1 MDRSSPKDREE
12 ILSIICKKITTK
24 SKKEKRKR
32 KKATYLGTRPH
43 PTAAAA
49 LPATGS
55 PPLPAAAAPSPPRT
69 SRAPRWIREEMEE
82 GGKGG
87 EEEKGKEERDW
98 GKSPHL
104 GI

>member
-12 ILSIICKKITTK
+12 ILSIICKKK
-24 SKKEKRKR
+24 LQQKVKKKR
-32 KKATYLGTRPH
+32 KKVTYLGTRPH
-43 PTAAAA
+43 PTTAAA